1 MKKILPSGRS
11 GKIFL
16 TFLTKFLNKPK
27 NSGILIKPGCIIQE
41 LYDISIR
48 KNLDSDSIINIKTDY
63 LYKYHTLRRKIQ

>member
-27 NSGILIKPGCIIQE
+27 TVEFEKNWLYNTEII
-41 LYDISIR
+41 
-48 KNLDSDSIINIKTDY
+48 
-63 LYKYHTLRRKIQ
+63 